1 MSHSVQPNGGEAA
14 KLALCGSHPQARR
27 APFVEDAAPFKQ
39 IVCSIL
45 TKHRKGG
52 RVGRRPHKGRRLRAP
67 GLAGCSSWVL
77 CICGSHLWTNLVLAH
92 KCASTLYTKAQLCT
106 KGAHRRSRSLAAARD
121 RRLLYGGLGLPPC
134 ALAARLGP

>member
-77 CICGSHLWTNLVLAH
+77 CICGSHLWTNL
-92 KCASTLYTKAQLCT
+92 
-106 KGAHRRSRSLAAARD
+106 
-121 RRLLYGGLGLPPC
+121 
-134 ALAARLGP
+134 